1 MSAAGENTLL
11 PSPGGT
17 QAANGR
23 HSLHPAW
30 LIAPGAAFLFLLMV
44 FPVVQLLSVS
54 LRDPSAGT
62 WTLTAYSKIFA
73 TGLYLRILAT
83 TFALAIETTAL
94 SLILGYPLSYWLAQK
109 TQQGKGLVILLALIP
124 LWASS
129 LIKNFVWLV
138 LLGRTGIA
146 IKIALW
152 LGAHPNTELLYHH
165 ATVLFAMVGT
175 MLPGAVITMLPTML
189 KIDRQLPQ
197 AAATLGASK
206 AHAFWRVFFP
216 LSMPGV
222 AAAGLLVLVVS
233 LGFFVTPTLLGGPR
247 ETMIG
252 QVIIS
257 QILALHNWPFG
268 AALASILIIA
278 TLIACL
284 IYNRLFGLTA
294 VSGSAN
300 EARGINSLVRRAG
313 TTILKGTATAQAAL
327 FERPFPRSAATR
339 SAWPLN
345 AYSAL
350 IVIVLF
356 LPIIALLPMAFTTSS
371 FLSFPP
377 PLFTG
382 KWFSAYA
389 QSPIWIAATLRSFG
403 IGAACAFLAFLI
415 TFPAAYGVTR
425 TGGRI
430 ATAAFL
436 LFMAPM
442 IIPSIGLSLAMF
454 YLLSQLKLVA
464 TDIGIILGHTVL
476 AIPTVFVI
484 ALATMKS
491 YDWRL
496 NDAAATLGA
505 NRWHTTLRITLPLMK
520 GGLLAS
526 MIFAF
531 LLSFD
536 ELTVVM
542 FVGAGFKTTLPKQMW
557 DGIQLQLDPTLAAA
571 SVFVLMIV
579 IVLFLIAERL
589 QPRR

>member
-1 MSAAGENTLL
+1 MSAAGENDFL
-11 PSPGGT
+11 PIQGGSP
-17 QAANGR
+17 AASGR
-23 HSLHPAW
+23 RSPAW
-30 LIAPGAAFLFLLMV
+30 LIAPGAAFLFILMV
-44 FPVVQLLSVS
+44 FPVLQLLSVS
-54 LRDPSAGT
+54 LRDPVAGA
-62 WTLTAYSKIFA
+62 WSLAAYSKIFA
-73 TGLYLRILAT
+73 TSLYLRILTT

-94 SLILGYPLSYWLAQK
+94 SLALGYPLAYWLARK
-109 TQQGKGLVILLALIP
+109 SQQGNGLVILLALIP

-138 LLGRTGIA
+138 LLGRTGVA
-146 IKIALW
+146 IKIAVL
-152 LGAHPNTELLYHH
+152 LGARPGTEFLYHH

-189 KIDRQLPQ
+189 KLDRQLPE
-197 AAATLGASK
+197 AAATLGASN

-233 LGFFVTPTLLGGPR
+233 LGFFVTPTLLGSPR

-268 AALASILIIA
+268 AALASILILT

-294 VSGSAN
+294 VSGAAN
-300 EARGINSLVRRAG
+300 GPHRPDSLTRRTGVALFKR
-313 TTILKGTATAQAAL
+313 IATAQATL
-327 FERPFPRSAATR
+327 FERSSHRRAATR
-339 SAWPLN
+339 SDWPLN
-345 AYSAL
+345 IYAAL
-350 IVIVLF
+350 VILMLF
-356 LPIIALLPMAFTTSS
+356 LPILALLPMAFTTSS

-403 IGAACAFLAFLI
+403 IGAACAFLTFLI
-415 TFPAAYGVTR
+415 TFPAAYGVAR

-430 ATAAFL
+430 ATATFL

-442 IIPSIGLSLAMF
+442 IIPSIGLSLALF

-464 TDIGIILGHTVL
+464 TDIGVILGHTVL

-491 YDWRL
+491 HDWRL

-505 NRWHTTLRITLPLMK
+505 DKWRTTLRVTLPLMK

-571 SVFVLMIV
+571 SLFVLLIA
-579 IVLFLIAERL
+579 IVLFLVAERL